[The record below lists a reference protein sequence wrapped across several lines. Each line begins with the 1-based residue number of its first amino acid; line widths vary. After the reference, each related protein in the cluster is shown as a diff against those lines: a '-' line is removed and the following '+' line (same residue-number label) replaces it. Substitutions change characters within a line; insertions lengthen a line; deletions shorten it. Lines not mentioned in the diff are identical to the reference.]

1 LVYARLPG
9 FHLSTDGRE
18 RATAL
23 AEALRPAPVAAV
35 YASPLD
41 RAAETAAILARPHG
55 IAVQTDPRLSE
66 WSFWS
71 HWQGRPWTRIRDLDP
86 DLLDAYTRDPASA
99 CPDDPLEGCG
109 RRILDWAR
117 EADTAH
123 PDGLVLG
130 VTHEAPLIAAFLV

>member
-1 LVYARLPG
+1 MVHNPKGLVYARLPG

-23 AEALRPAPVAAV
+23 AQALRRAPVAAV

-55 IAVQTDPRLSE
+55 VAVQTDARLSE

-86 DLLDAYTRDPASA
+86 D
-99 CPDDPLEGCG
+99 
-109 RRILDWAR
+109 
-117 EADTAH
+117 
-123 PDGLVLG
+123 
-130 VTHEAPLIAAFLV
+130 